1 MNRFKTLLAAVLL
14 LSGITSQSV
23 SANLVLSAPPL
34 GKPAAERKVYEPM
47 AAYLSQVLG
56 ETVEYRHANN
66 FGLYQAEMQLGKYD
80 IVFDGPHFSEW
91 RVVKLKHE
99 ILAKAPGQLSFVV
112 VVKDSDKDYQS
123 LPDLRGRRLCG
134 LAPPNLATQTIFQ
147 QFKIAEPHLLLA
159 PSFQAAFKQMLAGKC
174 TAVILAKRMY
184 ARLSRNASVK
194 SRIIYTS
201 REFPSLTMTASSR
214 ISEAKMAELKKKLL
228 SPEAKA
234 AMPGFVKQ
242 YTGGKGLMPA
252 NPEDY
257 LGMEQLLKDSW
268 GFGI

>member
-1 MNRFKTLLAAVLL
+1 MNRLETLLAASLL
-14 LSGITSQSV
+14 LSAITCQSV

-34 GKPAAERKVYEPM
+34 GKAAAERKVYEPV
-47 AAYLSQVLG
+47 AAYLSGILG
-56 ETVEYRHANN
+56 ETVEYHHPSN

-91 RVVKLKHE
+91 RVVKMNHE
-99 ILAKAPGQLSFVV
+99 ILVKAPGQIAFVV
-112 VVKDSDKDYQS
+112 VVKDSDKEYQALS
-123 LPDLRGRRLCG
+123 DLKGRSMCG

-147 QFKIAEPHLLLA
+147 QFKIAEPHLLLS

-174 TAVILAKRMY
+174 TSVILAKNMY
-184 ARLSRNASVK
+184 SRLASNALVK
-194 SRIIYTS
+194 SRVIFTS
-201 REFPSLTMTASSR
+201 REFPSLTLTASKK
-214 ISEAKMAELKKKLL
+214 IGEAKLAELRKKLV
-228 SPEAKA
+228 SPEANT
-234 AMPGFVKQ
+234 AMPGFMKQ
-242 YTGGKGLMPA
+242 YTAGRGLMPA

>member
-1 MNRFKTLLAAVLL
+1 MNRLKTLLAAALL
-14 LSGITSQSV
+14 LSGITSQPV

-34 GKPAAERKVYEPM
+34 GKAAAERQIYEPM

-91 RVVKLKHE
+91 RVVKMKHE
-99 ILAKAPGQLSFVV
+99 ILAKAPGQLAFVV

-123 LPDLRGRRLCG
+123 LSDLRGHSICG

-147 QFKIAEPHLLLA
+147 QFKVAEPHLLLA

-184 ARLSRNASVK
+184 SKLSQGAPVK
-194 SRIIYTS
+194 SRVVFTS
-201 REFPSLTMTASSR
+201 REFPSLTITASNK
-214 ISEAKMAELKKKLL
+214 ISATKLAELRKKLV
-228 SPEAKA
+228 SSEAKA
-234 AMPGFVKQ
+234 AMPRFVKQ

>member
-1 MNRFKTLLAAVLL
+1 MNRLKTFLAAVVL
-14 LSGITSQSV
+14 LSGITCQSV

-34 GKPAAERKVYEPM
+34 GKAAAERKVYEPM
-47 AAYLSQVLG
+47 AAYLSSILG
-56 ETVEYRHANN
+56 ETVEYHHASN

-99 ILAKAPGQLSFVV
+99 ILATAPGQLAFVV
-112 VVKDSDKDYQS
+112 VVKDSDREYQS
-123 LPDLRGRRLCG
+123 LPDLKGRSLCG
-134 LAPPNLATQTIFQ
+134 LAPPNLATQTVFQ
-147 QFKIAEPHLLLA
+147 QFKVAEPHLLLA

-174 TAVILAKRMY
+174 TAVILAKNMY
-184 ARLSRNASVK
+184 ARLSRNAPIK
-194 SRIIYTS
+194 SRVIYTS
-201 REFPSLTMTASSR
+201 REFPSLTITASSK
-214 ISEAKMAELKKKLL
+214 IGEAKMAELRKKLV

-234 AMPGFVKQ
+234 AMPGFMKQ
-242 YTGGKGLMPA
+242 YTAGKGLMPA
-252 NPEDY
+252 SPEDY